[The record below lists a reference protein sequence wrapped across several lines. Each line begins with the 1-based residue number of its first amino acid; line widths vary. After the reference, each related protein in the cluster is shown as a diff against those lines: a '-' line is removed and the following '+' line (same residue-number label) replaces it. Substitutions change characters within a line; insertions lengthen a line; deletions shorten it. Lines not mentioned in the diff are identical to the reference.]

1 MDLENIKL
9 IKMCNLYISR
19 KNKER
24 AIKKRQE
31 YINSVVKGLM
41 VDRTPSQAISAL
53 REVTELFD
61 TKMDEKLKESLD
73 SIQSISAYKKL
84 KNKK

>member
-31 YINSVVKGLM
+31 YINGIVKGLL
-41 VDRTPSQAISAL
+41 VDRTSSQAISAM
-53 REVTELFD
+53 REVKELFD
-61 TKMDEKLKESLD
+61 LRLDERLKEELE
-73 SIQSISAYKKL
+73 SIEAITNYKKL
-84 KNKK
+84 KRK

>member
-9 IKMCNLYISR
+9 IKICNLYISR

-31 YINSVVKGLM
+31 YINSIVKGLLT
-41 VDRTPSQAISAL
+41 DRTSSQAISAM
-53 REVTELFD
+53 REVTELFNSKLD
-61 TKMDEKLKESLD
+61 DRLKEGLE
-73 SIQSISAYKKL
+73 SIEAISTYKKL
-84 KNKK
+84 KRK